1 MCSGSSTFEMKRI
14 CVFVGCVF
22 FQCWRR
28 SIFKILEKNKLYG
41 THYSEHRI
49 FNTASNFNASRGF
62 LKSLFCPINS
72 QKPKI
77 VQSIIIEV
85 KETIKFSHL
94 RRLNQSVLTF
104 LVFA

>member
-22 FQCWRR
+22 LQCWRR

-62 LKSLFCPINS
+62 LNS
-72 QKPKI
+72 PKPKI
-77 VQSIIIEV
+77 VRSIIIEV
-85 KETIKFSHL
+85 KETITFSHL
-94 RRLNQSVLTF
+94 RRLNQSVLAF